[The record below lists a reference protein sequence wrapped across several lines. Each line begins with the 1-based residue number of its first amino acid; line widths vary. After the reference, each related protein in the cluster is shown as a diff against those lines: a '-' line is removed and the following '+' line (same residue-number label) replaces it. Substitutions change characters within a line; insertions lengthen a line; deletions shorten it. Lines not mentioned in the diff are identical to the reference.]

1 MNRVCCFAIL
11 ITCSLTAISQKS
23 RNPYSIIPIP
33 VSIQSSAG
41 NFSLKK
47 SSSIEVSSNVSDAK
61 RVADFLSKKLS
72 LATGFQLPVKTVR
85 IISETAGNIRLSI
98 VNNTSLGKEG
108 YTLVVNPTAI
118 SISANGPA
126 GLFYGM
132 QSLIQ
137 LFPKEIK
144 SRSLVK
150 NFVWTVPSTTITDYP
165 RFGWR
170 AMMFDVSRHFFTKQ
184 EVKNFIDD
192 MVQYKYNL
200 LHLHLT
206 DDQGWRI
213 EIKSLPNLTKVGA
226 WRAKREGAW
235 GNTKAPHPS
244 EPKTYGGF
252 YTHEDVKE
260 IIQYA
265 KDRFV
270 TILPE
275 IDVPGHSLAAIASY
289 PELSCTP
296 GTYQVNA
303 SEEFQLW
310 GPNGNTALVD
320 NNLCPANEKV
330 YDFLDKVFT
339 EVAQLFPFEYIHVGG
354 DEAAKNFWEKSDDIK
369 KLMQKEGLKN
379 VEEVQSYFVKR
390 VEKIIQSKG
399 KKLIGWDE
407 ILQGGLAP
415 SATVMSWRGMKGGI
429 EAAKMGHQV
438 VMAPMDYTYVDLM
451 QGDSYV
457 EPPEFASLRLNQSYK
472 FEPVPEGIDP
482 KLILGGE
489 ACLWTE
495 HTTNMRAAQYL
506 LWPRGLAVAES
517 VWSPKVKKSWPDF
530 VKRVEQHFERMDIAK
545 IKYARSMYDPAFIVS
560 TDADDKLKVVLETE
574 LANLDVHY
582 SFDETNPDEFYPKY
596 DKPLIIPDDAL
607 HLKVITYR
615 DGKPIGKQ
623 INMPIAELRKRIK
636 PKKTENLP

>member
-1 MNRVCCFAIL
+1 MRRFAFLAIVMVCFLSAH
-11 ITCSLTAISQKS
+11 AQKVATT
-23 RNPYSIIPIP
+23 PPLIPIP
-33 VSIQSSAG
+33 VSLQSGSG
-41 NFSLKK
+41 NFTLKK
-47 SSSIEVSSNVSDAK
+47 TASIEISAEAHEAK
-61 RVADFLSKKLS
+61 KVADLLSQKLS
-72 LATGFQLPVKTVR
+72 VATGFLIPVKKVKT
-85 IISETAGNIRLSI
+85 ISQTTGNIRLSI
-98 VNNTSLGKEG
+98 VNNGSLGKEG

-118 SISANGPA
+118 SITANAPA

-132 QSLIQ
+132 QTLLQ
-137 LFPKEIK
+137 LFPKEIE
-144 SRSLVK
+144 SSS
-150 NFVWTVPSTTITDYP
+150 FVRNYGWSVPSVGITDYP

-170 AMMFDVSRHFFTKQ
+170 GLLFDVSRHFFTK
-184 EVKNFIDD
+184 EDVKRFIDN

-213 EIKSLPNLTKVGA
+213 EIKGLPNLTKVGA
-226 WRAKREGAW
+226 WRPRREGAW
-235 GNTKAPHPS
+235 GNTKAPDPS

-252 YTHEDVKE
+252 YTQDDIKA
-260 IIQYA
+260 IIEYA

-296 GTYQVNA
+296 GNYQVNA

-339 EVAQLFPFEYIHVGG
+339 EVAQLFPFEYIHIGG
-354 DEAAKNFWEKSDDIK
+354 DEAAKNFWEKNEDIK
-369 KLMQKEGLKN
+369 KLMQKEGLKD
-379 VEEVQSYFVKR
+379 VEEVQSYFIKR

-451 QGDSYV
+451 QGDPYV
-457 EPPEFASLRLNQSYK
+457 EPPEFATLRLNQSYK
-472 FEPVPEGIDP
+472 FDPVPPGINP

-506 LWPRGLAVAES
+506 LWPRGLSIAES
-517 VWSPKVKKSWPDF
+517 LWSPPEKKNWPGF
-530 VKRVEQHFERMDIAK
+530 INRLEKHFERMDAAK
-545 IKYARSMYDPAFIVS
+545 IKYSRSMYDPAFNVA
-560 TDADDKLKVVLETE
+560 TDTSGKLKVELQTE
-574 LANLDVHY
+574 VPNLQIHY

-596 DKPLIIPDDAL
+596 ENALIIPPDAL

-623 INMPIAELRKRIK
+623 INMPIAELQKRVK
-636 PKKTENLP
+636 ANK